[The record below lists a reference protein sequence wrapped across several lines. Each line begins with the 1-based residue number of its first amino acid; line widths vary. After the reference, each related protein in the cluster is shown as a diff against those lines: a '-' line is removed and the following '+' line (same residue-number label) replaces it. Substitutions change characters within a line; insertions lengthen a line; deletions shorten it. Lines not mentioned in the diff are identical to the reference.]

1 MELEFVCCVKLS
13 YHHFLLF
20 LVLKF
25 LLGFRRGD
33 IKNSITANPVDQVKH
48 YSWCCSRNLKMK

>member
-13 YHHFLLF
+13 YRHFLFF
-20 LVLKF
+20 LALK
-25 LLGFRRGD
+25 LLPGFCRGD

-48 YSWCCSRNLKMK
+48 HSWCCSRN

>member
-13 YHHFLLF
+13 YRHFLLF
-20 LVLKF
+20 LALK
-25 LLGFRRGD
+25 LLLRFRRGD

-48 YSWCCSRNLKMK
+48 HSWCCSRILKTK